1 MTATR
6 LRECLIIFLQVAAFC
21 AKNCRI
27 SSNMK
32 ITTHTLML
40 ASPLS
45 SAPPA
50 KAHTAFRTTR
60 RVEKMALMSHKISTF
75 QLFLL
80 VKKVICAATRGVR
93 FWMATRGRKFCQ
105 NRAKN
110 LDISAIFST
119 PRSRVKTCSHACC
132 LPCAP
137 PS

>member
-32 ITTHTLML
+32 ITTHTPKRL
-40 ASPLS
+40 PRF
-45 SAPPA
+45 PPCRRP
-50 KAHTAFRTTR
+50 KPVLPSCTTR

-80 VKKVICAATRGVR
+80 VKKIICAATRGVR
-93 FWMATRGRKFCQ
+93 FLKAARAHKFCQ